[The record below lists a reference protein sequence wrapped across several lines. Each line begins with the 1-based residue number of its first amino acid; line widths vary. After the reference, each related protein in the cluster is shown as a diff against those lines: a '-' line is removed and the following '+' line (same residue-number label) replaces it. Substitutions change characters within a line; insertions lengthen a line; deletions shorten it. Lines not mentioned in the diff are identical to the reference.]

1 MARKPRAASSCDTY
15 HVIQRGVGLFDIF
28 EDDDDREAYLSQ
40 LRESARL
47 YGCKIISWCLMSNH
61 VHLVVQAP
69 LASLSSMMHQLG
81 SKYARRFNRR
91 HGRIGHLFQGRFTS
105 VPVESDAQL
114 LQLVRYVHRNPVRH
128 EVDAL
133 IGSYRWSSYAQYE
146 NGEKGLAST
155 SLILEMLGSTQEFTR
170 FTSIEGEEKFADVD
184 AERSISDDKARKMAN
199 DALSASDIPIAVSRI
214 GTLIKAKRDAALA
227 LVARLGLSLR
237 QIQRLTGVNYNA
249 VRTAA
254 IAAGVYV
261 PKRFV

>member
-1 MARKPRAASSCDTY
+1 M
-15 HVIQRGVGLFDIF
+15 
-28 EDDDDREAYLSQ
+28 
-40 LRESARL
+40 
-47 YGCKIISWCLMSNH
+47 
-61 VHLVVQAP
+61 
-69 LASLSSMMHQLG
+69 
-81 SKYARRFNRR
+81 
-91 HGRIGHLFQGRFTS
+91 
-105 VPVESDAQL
+105 
-114 LQLVRYVHRNPVRH
+114 
-128 EVDAL
+128 
-133 IGSYRWSSYAQYE
+133 
-146 NGEKGLAST
+146 AST

-227 LVARLGLSLR
+227 FVARLGLSLR